1 MADEPKTLIIT
12 QPEGASLKA
21 AHQGLVGVYG
31 VEKADPLKHHV
42 SGGVVHSSDAQHP
55 LVHMVLW
62 DEDCACE
69 INGRIT
75 VAGDAEAPVQAVLH
89 HRFEND
95 HSQTLAFRTALS
107 EPIHHALQM
116 RTPLQVRF
124 CNAWHVASDYTV
136 EINLGRNRL
145 ISVRLTGATI
155 ARPQPC
161 DDEAPCPQ
169 PIVSQPI
176 HP

>member
-1 MADEPKTLIIT
+1 MADETKTLIVT
-12 QPEGASLKA
+12 QPKDATFNATHTG
-21 AHQGLVGVYG
+21 HIGLHGIAN
-31 VEKADPLKHHV
+31 ADPLKHCVNGEV
-42 SGGVVHSSDAQHP
+42 SHSGNVERP

-69 INGRIT
+69 INGRVT
-75 VAGDAEAPVQAVLH
+75 VAGDPQAPVEAVLH

-95 HSQTLAFRTALS
+95 HAQTLSFKTALA

-124 CNAWHVASDYTV
+124 CNAWHVASDYTI

-145 ISVRLTGATI
+145 IGVRLTGATI

-161 DDEAPCPQ
+161 EGETPCPPPVITQ
-169 PIVSQPI
+169 PV

>member
-1 MADEPKTLIIT
+1 MADETKTLLIT
-12 QPEGASLKA
+12 QPEGAEFKA
-21 AHQGLVGVYG
+21 RHHGVVGVHG
-31 VEKADPLKHHV
+31 VEKADPLKHCV
-42 SGGVVHSSDAQHP
+42 TGNLVHSSNADHP

-69 INGRIT
+69 VNGRIT
-75 VAGDAEAPVQAVLH
+75 LVGDPKAPIETVMH

-95 HSQTLAFRTALS
+95 HAQTMSFKTALS

-124 CNAWHVASDYTV
+124 CNAWHIASDYTL
-136 EINLGRNRL
+136 EINLGGNRV
-145 ISVRLTGATI
+145 IGVRLSGATI
-155 ARPQPC
+155 AKPQPC
-161 DDEAPCPQ
+161 EDDTPCP
-169 PIVSQPI
+169 PPVVSQPI

>member
-1 MADEPKTLIIT
+1 MADETKTLIVT
-12 QPEGASLKA
+12 QPEDEAFRAS
-21 AHQGLVGVYG
+21 HRGLVGIHG
-31 VEKADPLKHHV
+31 VEKTLPLQHSV
-42 SGGVVHSSDAQHP
+42 NGEVIHSSNAEHP

-75 VAGDAEAPVQAVLH
+75 LAGDAEAPVQAVFH

-95 HSQTLAFRTALS
+95 HAQTLGFKTALAD
-107 EPIHHALQM
+107 PIHHALQM

-124 CNAWHVASDYTV
+124 CNAWHVASDYSI
-136 EINLGRNRL
+136 EINLGRNRVIGL
-145 ISVRLTGATI
+145 RLSGATI

-161 DDEAPCPQ
+161 EEEAPCPQ
-169 PIVSQPI
+169 PIVSRPI

>member
-1 MADEPKTLIIT
+1 
-12 QPEGASLKA
+12 
-21 AHQGLVGVYG
+21 
-31 VEKADPLKHHV
+31 
-42 SGGVVHSSDAQHP
+42 
-55 LVHMVLW
+55 MVLW

-75 VAGDAEAPVQAVLH
+75 VAGDPDAPVQAVVH
-89 HRFEND
+89 HHFDND
-95 HSQTLAFRTALS
+95 HQQTHRVKTALS

-124 CNAWHVASDYTV
+124 CNAWHIASDYTI
-136 EINLGRNRL
+136 EINLGGNRV
-145 ISVRLTGATI
+145 IGVRLSGATI

-161 DDEAPCPQ
+161 EDDAPCPP

>member
-1 MADEPKTLIIT
+1 MADESKTVIVA
-12 QPEGASLKA
+12 QPEGVAFDAS
-21 AHQGLVGVYG
+21 HRGLVGLHG
-31 VEKADPLKHHV
+31 VEKAEPLKHCV
-42 SGGVVHSSDAQHP
+42 NGELVHSSNAEHP

-69 INGRIT
+69 VNGRIT
-75 VAGDAEAPVQAVLH
+75 VAGDPEAPVQAVLH

-95 HSQTLAFRTALS
+95 HSQTLGFRTAVAD
-107 EPIHHALQM
+107 PIHHALQM

-124 CNAWHVASDYTV
+124 CNAWHVASDYSL
-136 EINLGRNRL
+136 EINLGRNRV
-145 ISVRLTGATI
+145 IGVRLSGATI

-161 DDEAPCPQ
+161 EDEAPCP
-169 PIVSQPI
+169 PPVVSQPI

>member
-1 MADEPKTLIIT
+1 MDETETRIIT
-12 QPEGASLKA
+12 QPEGEAFRATHK
-21 AHQGLVGVYG
+21 GVVCVHG
-31 VEKADPLKHHV
+31 DEKADALRHRV
-42 SGGVVHSSDAQHP
+42 RGDVVHSSDAEHP

-69 INGRIT
+69 VNGRIT
-75 VAGDAEAPVQAVLH
+75 IAGDPEAPVEAVLR

-95 HSQTLAFRTALS
+95 HSQTLGFRTALA

-124 CNAWHVASDYTV
+124 CNAWHVASDYKL
-136 EINLGRNRL
+136 EINLGRDRTIGIRL
-145 ISVRLTGATI
+145 SGATI

-169 PIVSQPI
+169 PVVSQPI